1 MDLGLLKSFALYLP
15 ILAFAIWEVV
25 RLGRDPELRDPEPRD
40 RERPEASRESD
51 DASDDASG
59 EPGHPER

>member
-25 RLGRDPELRDPEPRD
+25 RLGRDPELRDRSDRD
-40 RERPEASRESD
+40 STPD
-51 DASDDASG
+51 DSSG
-59 EPGHPER
+59 EPRHPER

>member
-25 RLGRDPELRDPEPRD
+25 RLGRDPELRDRD
-40 RERPEASRESD
+40 RDHDRSD
-51 DASDDASG
+51 QAEGDASG
-59 EPGHPER
+59 EPGHSER